1 MNMAVFII
9 LFIILAILNIVYPSF
24 GWYLRYGWMVKGES
38 EPSEAYLIMSRVGG
52 IVALVLLIFVL
63 FSGAFTY

>member
-1 MNMAVFII
+1 MAVFII

-24 GWYLRYGWMVKGES
+24 GWYLRYGWVVKGES

>member
-1 MNMAVFII
+1 MAVFII

-63 FSGAFTY
+63 FSGAFTF